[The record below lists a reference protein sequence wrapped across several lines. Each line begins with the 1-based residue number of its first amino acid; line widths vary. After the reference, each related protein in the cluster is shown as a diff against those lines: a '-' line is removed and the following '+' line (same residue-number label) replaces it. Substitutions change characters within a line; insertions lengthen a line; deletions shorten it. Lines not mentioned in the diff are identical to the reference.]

1 MTPDGVGAFA
11 ADVARGNELAAGTV
25 TQVEPA
31 RPASSRPTSLQV
43 EAALSWAA
51 TSTFRGLLPFALATS
66 PQVDL
71 DELSA
76 TGPPACSNPAMGRP
90 SSENVSIQPAHQ
102 DNVVR

>member
-1 MTPDGVGAFA
+1 MTPGGAGA
-11 ADVARGNELAAGTV
+11 LEADVAQGS
-25 TQVEPA
+25 
-31 RPASSRPTSLQV
+31 RPASPRSRPTSLQV
-43 EAALSWAA
+43 KAALSWAA

-71 DELSA
+71 DELAA

-102 DNVVR
+102 DDVVR